1 MKTSTPEDADVLIQ
15 KIGADI
21 GIHRNPR
28 KGTLKAPD
36 KILEGFEFNEDVL
49 IDEVFPDEFDLE
61 NTHRRIESNTQ
72 ELLEYEKP
80 LLSIGGDHSISYPI
94 IRALK
99 RRNPNLQL
107 VWLDAH
113 LDVKEKVGNHVS
125 HDVVVRELLK
135 YGFSEDEIWFVGITQ
150 VDHDE
155 EDFIEDSGFHIYQA
169 EESERFIREFEENEH
184 PVYLSIDIDALTEK
198 EAPGTGYLDGELSM
212 EEVENIIKAVEP
224 DFADLVEVA
233 PPFDEEGKTLD
244 SSRVILEDIVQ
255 IFTKK

>member
-1 MKTSTPEDADVLIQ
+1 MQTNSPKDAELLIQ
-15 KIGADI
+15 KIGTDI

-28 KGTLKAPD
+28 KGALKAPD
-36 KILEGFEFNEDVL
+36 KILEDFEFDQDAL

-94 IRALK
+94 VRTLK
-99 RRNPNLQL
+99 RKNPDMQL

-135 YGFSEDEIWFVGITQ
+135 YGFSEDEIWFVGITK

-169 EESERFIREFEENEH
+169 EEAERFVQEFEKDEH
-184 PVYLSIDIDALTEK
+184 PIYLSVDIDALKEE
-198 EAPGTGYLDGELSM
+198 EAPGTGYPDGELSM
-212 EEVENIIKAVEP
+212 EETENVIEAVRP

-233 PPFDEEGKTLD
+233 PPFDREEKTVGNA
-244 SSRVILEDIVQ
+244 RNILKQLAQELASE
-255 IFTKK
+255 